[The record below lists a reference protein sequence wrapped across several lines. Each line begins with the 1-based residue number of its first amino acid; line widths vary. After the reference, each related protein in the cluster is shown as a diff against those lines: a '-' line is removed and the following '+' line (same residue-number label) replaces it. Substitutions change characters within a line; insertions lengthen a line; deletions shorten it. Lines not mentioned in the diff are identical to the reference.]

1 MKLFTRVNKLMGWLA
16 NIATIVGVVLTSYD
30 IYPVNLAVMLVASTL
45 WVVTGLIWR
54 RPELWT
60 LNALIFLIYLHGLI
74 K

>member
-1 MKLFTRVNKLMGWLA
+1 MNWNKIVGWIA
-16 NIATIVGVVLTSYD
+16 NVVTIVGVVLTSYD
-30 IYPVNLAVMLVASTL
+30 VYPANLAVMLVASAMWIT
-45 WVVTGLIWR
+45 TGLIWR